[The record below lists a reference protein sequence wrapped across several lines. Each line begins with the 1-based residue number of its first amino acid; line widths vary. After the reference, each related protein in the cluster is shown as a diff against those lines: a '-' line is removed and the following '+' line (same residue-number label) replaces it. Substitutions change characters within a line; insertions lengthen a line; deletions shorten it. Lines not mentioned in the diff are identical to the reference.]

1 MRNGE
6 SQIANGELAPLRDAR
21 MAIGY
26 RRYASL
32 FVFILVTLTACGAE
46 GTPVSPATSSASS
59 SVQPAAS
66 SPTNVTANNVAARVN
81 GVVIS
86 LEQFNKQAAASE
98 AFLRA
103 QNVDF
108 NSAEGRERLKQARR
122 DALDDLIEQVLIE
135 QAANEQGV
143 KISDASLDAEWQKA
157 INEAGGQAAFE
168 TWLKQNDL
176 TREEF
181 RRSLKIN
188 LLGAQLRDK
197 VIAAA
202 PTRGEQ
208 VHVRHILAQTRA
220 QAQDLLAKLKA
231 GGDFTKLAREHSLD
245 ISTKDNGG
253 DLGWV
258 PRGLLPP
265 EVEKAAFAL
274 NKGQLSDVTPSALGF
289 HIVWVVERDANRA
302 IAPDMQVVLR
312 ENAFANWLET
322 QKSKAKIERF
332 AE

>member
-1 MRNGE
+1 
-6 SQIANGELAPLRDAR
+6 

-26 RRYASL
+26 RLYASL

-46 GTPVSPATSSASS
+46 GTPASPAGSSTTQPLANATTS
-59 SVQPAAS
+59 
-66 SPTNVTANNVAARVN
+66 TTANNVAARVN
-81 GVVIS
+81 GVVIP

-103 QNVDF
+103 QNVDL

-122 DALDDLIEQVLIE
+122 ETLDDLIEQVLIE

-143 KISDASLDAEWQKA
+143 KVSDASLDAELQKA

-202 PTRGEQ
+202 PTKGEQ
-208 VHVRHILAQTRA
+208 VHVRHILVQTRA

-231 GGDFTKLAREHSLD
+231 GGDFVRLAREHSLD

-274 NKGQLSDVTPSALGF
+274 NKGQLSDVTLSALGF
-289 HIVWVVERDANRA
+289 HIVWVVERDVNRA
-302 IAPDMQVVLR
+302 ISPDMQAVLR